1 MTGKFLVFFGLFCL
15 SAAECF
21 AVQIE
26 ALDTTRT
33 WLLAGVDFAGNEK
46 FGRSELA
53 APLLTQPRPW
63 YRFWSSLPVF
73 DSLTFREDL
82 ERLRRL
88 YEAHGFY
95 HAEIGYD
102 LEVNPEASSLDA
114 KIFIQEGT
122 PVIVA
127 DIDVSVAGQPS
138 FPDKLPVATG
148 AVFTEESYQRGEL
161 VLKQF
166 YADQG
171 YAFVESE
178 RKAEIVLDSDQAFI
192 GYRIDPGPQGVFG
205 STVIDGTQAVAPY
218 IVRRE
223 LNYQEGERYS
233 LKKIAESRDKILAL
247 DLFGTVTIAPE
258 PSAGKSAIVPMVVR
272 VSEKEPREIRFGIG
286 YGTEDRFRT
295 QFEWRHNNWL
305 GDGRRL
311 SILAKYSSLE
321 SSGAIT
327 FIQPYLFSPNSRGV
341 VSLRHDRDDEDT
353 YLLQATRFNPRLEY
367 RFSEHLS
374 SFLAYRLEYN
384 DFSKVSAATESALG
398 GVKKKGLASGP
409 SLGLTWNTADNLLNP
424 SQGEVVNFTL
434 DQSGDPWGGEYRF
447 YRASVEGKKYWSI
460 GWETILAS
468 RLKIGLANAIG
479 AEENLPLSE
488 RFYAG
493 GEKSVRGYARR
504 QLGPKNSSNDPIGG
518 LSLLDGSV
526 ELRRPLWQALGG
538 ALFVD
543 FGQVSRRAFDV
554 PVSTLKFAAGFGLSY
569 LTPVGPVRVDFG
581 FPFAPPRGDRA
592 YQVFF
597 SIGASF

>member
-1 MTGKFLVFFGLFCL
+1 M
-15 SAAECF
+15 
-21 AVQIE
+21 
-26 ALDTTRT
+26 
-33 WLLAGVDFAGNEK
+33 
-46 FGRSELA
+46 
-53 APLLTQPRPW
+53 
-63 YRFWSSLPVF
+63 
-73 DSLTFREDL
+73 
-82 ERLRRL
+82 
-88 YEAHGFY
+88 
-95 HAEIGYD
+95 
-102 LEVNPEASSLDA
+102 
-114 KIFIQEGT
+114 
-122 PVIVA
+122 
-127 DIDVSVAGQPS
+127 
-138 FPDKLPVATG
+138 
-148 AVFTEESYQRGEL
+148 
-161 VLKQF
+161 
-166 YADQG
+166 
-171 YAFVESE
+171 
-178 RKAEIVLDSDQAFI
+178 
-192 GYRIDPGPQGVFG
+192 
-205 STVIDGTQAVAPY
+205 
-218 IVRRE
+218 
-223 LNYQEGERYS
+223 
-233 LKKIAESRDKILAL
+233 KKIAESRDKILAL

-447 YRASVEGKKYWSI
+447 YRASVRGRSI
-460 GWETILAS
+460 GRSVGKQSWPAGSKSVLPMPSARKKICRS
-468 RLKIGLANAIG
+468 RNAFTRG
-479 AEENLPLSE
+479 VK
-488 RFYAG
+488 
-493 GEKSVRGYARR
+493 KSVRGYARR

-581 FPFAPPRGDRA
+581 FPFAPARGDRA
-592 YQVFF
+592 YPVFF